1 MLYCCTSV
9 MSEIS
14 LFNRPQAFNWKQNRL
29 RLPRVLNKSPFIKAD
44 GATNHKQGFVEFS
57 EKKKKGKTVFRTT
70 FPQVHLSIFQ
80 HLKERLT
87 QKAGNKNSKM
97 QKIHCIIQV
106 SGGPF
111 IYFFF
116 LKLKSSPWAC
126 TVRLLSPPLKQTHH
140 DDWIW
145 IFGWTAPLRQSSLW
159 GGVTN

>member
-1 MLYCCTSV
+1 

-29 RLPRVLNKSPFIKAD
+29 RLPWVLNKSPFIKAD
-44 GATNHKQGFVEFS
+44 GATNHKHGFVEFS

-111 IYFFF
+111 IYYFF
-116 LKLKSSPWAC
+116 LFFEAKILTMGVYGEAFKATLKANIS
-126 TVRLLSPPLKQTHH
+126 R
-140 DDWIW
+140 
-145 IFGWTAPLRQSSLW
+145 
-159 GGVTN
+159 